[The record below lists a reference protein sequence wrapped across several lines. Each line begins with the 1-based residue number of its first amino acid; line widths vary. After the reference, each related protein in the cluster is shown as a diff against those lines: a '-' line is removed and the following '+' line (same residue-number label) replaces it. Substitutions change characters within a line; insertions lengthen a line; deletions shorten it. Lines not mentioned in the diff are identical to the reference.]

1 MVLLPGCVCCGG
13 GSCGFPYLA
22 AYSVEVNGYTS
33 WAFRCGRPAGTSA
46 SGPPNS
52 VWTPSSSIRNSQT
65 QQCDAVGGYYG
76 VIGSSSLQQGYEL
89 GGGTLI
95 LQSEFQSSS
104 TSQTTISPLGARF
117 GGAGLGVGTQLSINQ
132 TTDSGLVSW
141 TFRASCSGQSGRR
154 WRNITSFYSQ
164 TTEDKKCVSDTS
176 LSCCGGPD
184 FFHLP
189 TPTTFSF
196 SQDGVTVDFG
206 GASQVYSWTSGV
218 VNSGQGY
225 TNFLASDF
233 DGTPNVV
240 IQKYTACFAN
250 CDYST
255 NLCCNP
261 LP

>member
-1 MVLLPGCVCCGG
+1 MVLLPGCSCCGG
-13 GSCGFPYLA
+13 GSCGFPNLA
-22 AYSVEVNGYTS
+22 PYSVEVNGYTS
-33 WAFRCGRPAGTSA
+33 WAFRCGRPAGTSE

-52 VWTPSSSIRNSQT
+52 VWTPSSEIRNSQT
-65 QQCDAVGGYYG
+65 QQCAAVGGYYG
-76 VIGSSSLQQGYEL
+76 VIGSSSLVAAYEL
-89 GGGTLI
+89 GGGTTI
-95 LQSEFQSSS
+95 LENQFQSSS
-104 TSQTTISPLGARF
+104 TSQTTMSPLGARF
-117 GGAGLGVGTQLSINQ
+117 GGAGGVNATIQLSINQ

-141 TFRASCSGQSGRR
+141 TFRASFNGGSARR
-154 WRNITSFYSQ
+154 WRNSTSFYSQ

-189 TPTTFSF
+189 TPTIFSF
-196 SQDGVTVDFG
+196 SQYGVTVDFG
-206 GASQVYSWTSGV
+206 GASQLYSWSGLAI
-218 VNSGQGY
+218 NSGY
-225 TNFLASDF
+225 TEFLASDF